1 MIGEKLTQL
10 RKSHGMSQHELA
22 RSLKLSDKAI
32 KNWESDISDPNAQ
45 NIVALCR
52 IFHITSDEL
61 LGINDDVVSLG
72 KLNNDEKFIF
82 RAITQAY
89 MDAVHRIDSSE

>member
-1 MIGEKLTQL
+1 MIGVKLTQL

-22 RSLKLSDKAI
+22 RSLKLCDKAI
-32 KNWESDISDPNAQ
+32 KNWESDISDPNARI
-45 NIVALCR
+45 IVALCR

-72 KLNNDEKFIF
+72 QLNDEDKFVY
-82 RAITQAY
+82 RALTQAY
-89 MDAVHRIDSSE
+89 MDAVFRKKSSK